1 MNDTLKHLKKAS
13 LLVLAP
19 LLSLSIGCAKPSV
32 RYVETALPPTPCL
45 LPALPSPR
53 ADVTT
58 LRDCDDLG
66 PGTDACMSQDD
77 LVTILI
83 FLKQLDAWTALAL
96 ECPGVQIIKPKL
108 DPVSVKPPTD
118 ERKQI

>member
-1 MNDTLKHLKKAS
+1 M
-13 LLVLAP
+13 
-19 LLSLSIGCAKPSV
+19 
-32 RYVETALPPTPCL
+32 LPPTPCL

-77 LVTILI
+77 IVTILI
-83 FLKQLDAWTALAL
+83 FLKQMDAWAELAL
-96 ECPGVQIIKPKL
+96 QCPGNQIIKPKL
-108 DPVSVKPPTD
+108 DTPDVKPPTD

>member
-1 MNDTLKHLKKAS
+1 M
-13 LLVLAP
+13 
-19 LLSLSIGCAKPSV
+19 
-32 RYVETALPPTPCL
+32 
-45 LPALPSPR
+45 
-53 ADVTT
+53 TT

-77 LVTILI
+77 IVTILI